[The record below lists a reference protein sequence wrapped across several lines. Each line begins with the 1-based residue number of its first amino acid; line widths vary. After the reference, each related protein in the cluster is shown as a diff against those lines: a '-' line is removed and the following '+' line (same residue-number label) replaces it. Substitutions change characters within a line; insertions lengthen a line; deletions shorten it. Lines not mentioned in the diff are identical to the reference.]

1 MELLIVLL
9 AVAILGAAAVASA
22 GGLGQM
28 RSQPVRDVYQPLLPE
43 RRLRPEDLDRL
54 RFGMTARG
62 YHTGQVDAFV
72 ARVRDELS
80 RAMPALHVEDLDLLR
95 FDMTVRGYQMAQVDE
110 FVERIQR
117 ELSPVPDEP
126 VAIDTAPEAAVDP
139 ESVT

>member
-54 RFGMTARG
+54 RFGITARG
-62 YHTGQVDAFV
+62 YQIDQVDAFV
-72 ARVRDELS
+72 DRVRAELA
-80 RAMPALHVEDLDLLR
+80 RATPALHVEDLELLR

-110 FVERIQR
+110 FTERIQR
-117 ELSPVPDEP
+117 ELTAVPGEP
-126 VAIDTAPEAAVDP
+126 VATDAEPETAGEADSAN
-139 ESVT
+139 